1 MRKIRLE
8 TNFVHQIDALHSIIP
23 NSGYEESILKKLKW
37 FHPYSYF
44 DDEGFSIVY
53 NFIYKFNKI
62 LLGVTL
68 WDKEEK
74 KITDNIA
81 DNNMCRLIY
90 DDINALIEKINNEE
104 ITFINF
110 ESMTQDESF
119 YIHGDKIYG
128 AIYDLSKQDYVYPA
142 KVKETKL
149 VIQPIEYEQVI
160 EMLARGD
167 TE

>member
-1 MRKIRLE
+1 MRKIILE
-8 TNFVHQIDALHSIIP
+8 TNFVNQIDALHYVIP
-23 NSGYEESILKKLKW
+23 NSGYEEYILRKLKW
-37 FHPYSYF
+37 YPPYSYF
-44 DDEGFSIVY
+44 DDAGFSVVY
-53 NFIYKFNKI
+53 NYIYKFNKI

-90 DDINALIEKINNEE
+90 EDINALIEDINDAE
-104 ITFINF
+104 ITFLNF
-110 ESMTQDESF
+110 ESITLDDSF

-128 AIYDLSKQDYVYPA
+128 AIYDLSKQDYIAPA